1 MQFLFMK
8 NIFLFLIIALFFSAC
23 NLKKVENFHGVYF
36 LEKKQ
41 EKLIINK
48 SNKND
53 IIYLLGSPS
62 TKSSFDNDLW
72 IYIERKTDN
81 SSLFTFGNEKIIIN
95 NVLLLELD
103 NKGMLKKKEFLDKN
117 KMNDIKFTKKQTA
130 GLSKQNTFVYDF
142 LSSMRQKINDP
153 LGKRK
158 R

>member
-1 MQFLFMK
+1 MK

-41 EKLIINK
+41 EKLIVNK

-81 SSLFTFGNEKIIIN
+81 SSLLTFGNEKIIVN

-117 KMNDIKFTKKQTA
+117 KMNDIKFTQKQTA
-130 GLSKQNTFVYDF
+130 SLSKQNTFVYDF

>member
-1 MQFLFMK
+1 MK

-72 IYIERKTDN
+72 IYIERKTTN
-81 SSLFTFGNEKIIIN
+81 SSLLKLGKEKIVVN
-95 NVLLLELD
+95 NVLVLEID
-103 NKGMLKKKEFLDKN
+103 NRGLLKKKDFLN
-117 KMNDIKFTKKQTA
+117 LNNMNNITFAKQTT
-130 GLSKQNTFVYDF
+130 GNKYKKNTFIYDF

-153 LGKRK
+153 LGKRRK
-158 R
+158 

>member
-1 MQFLFMK
+1 MK
-8 NIFLFLIIALFFSAC
+8 NIFLFLIVAFIFSAC
-23 NLKKVENFHGVYF
+23 NLKNVERHHGVHF

-41 EKLIINK
+41 AKLIIYE

-53 IIYLLGSPS
+53 VLKLLGSPS
-62 TKSSFDNDLW
+62 TKSTFDTDLW

-81 SSLFTFGNEKIIIN
+81 STLSFFGSDKIIVN
-95 NVLLLELD
+95 NVLLLEI
-103 NKGMLKKKEFLDKN
+103 NSMGMLEKKQFLNLKN
-117 KMNDIKFTKKQTA
+117 MQNIKFTEKITATQLKK
-130 GLSKQNTFVYDF
+130 NTFVYEF

>member
-1 MQFLFMK
+1 MK
-8 NIFLFLIIALFFSAC
+8 NIFLFLIIASFFSAC
-23 NLKKVENFHGVYF
+23 NLKKVENFHGVNF

-53 IIYLLGSPS
+53 IVYLLGSPS

-81 SSLFTFGNEKIIIN
+81 SSLLTFGNEKIIVN

-117 KMNDIKFTKKQTA
+117 KMNDIKFTQKQTA
-130 GLSKQNTFVYDF
+130 ALSKQNTFVYDF

>member
-1 MQFLFMK
+1 MK

-81 SSLFTFGNEKIIIN
+81 SSLLTFGNEKIIIN

-103 NKGMLKKKEFLDKN
+103 NKGMLKKK
-117 KMNDIKFTKKQTA
+117 
-130 GLSKQNTFVYDF
+130 
-142 LSSMRQKINDP
+142 SS
-153 LGKRK
+153 
-158 R
+158 

>member
-1 MQFLFMK
+1 MK

-81 SSLFTFGNEKIIIN
+81 SSLLTFGNEKIIIN